1 MDVGA
6 VVIDPAIG
14 DEARQSLARL
24 AADVLVPYRKPV
36 PSPETPRRSP
46 TTPVGFGVAT
56 AGFAAG
62 FAAVGTSFEWSLNM
76 IAPVTFCAAMVAM
89 GDHIDR
95 RRKARTA
102 SHPAIVWHGRYV
114 VPAVDIDA
122 ESWPLWERATAGQER
137 INGATVVRQDLIDSV
152 QVTAVLPQ
160 RLWEIAERLALLS
173 EARERQRVIL
183 GDPVPDDPAIVSTV
197 GWQRRAQD
205 LATRDVTR
213 RVADLEGLAD
223 LFAAADAAIVKERI
237 VSELAGLNDLHA
249 DLLARIG
256 ETAADATPEE
266 RIAGDVADLIEQARE
281 AVSRANA
288 AAATLALPGEDPAG
302 TAVDSGAPGAAQSQ
316 AAAQSKAEA
325 AGEVGGQDPAGV

>member
-1 MDVGA
+1 MDVGT

-36 PSPETPRRSP
+36 PESETPRKSP
-46 TTPVGFGVAT
+46 TTPVGFGIAT

-76 IAPVTFCAAMVAM
+76 LAPVTFCAAMVAM
-89 GDHIDR
+89 GDHVDR

-114 VPAVDIDA
+114 VPVADIDA
-122 ESWPLWERATAGQER
+122 ESWPLWERAAAGHER
-137 INGATVVRQDLIDSV
+137 IKGASVVQRDLIDSV

-160 RLWEIAERLALLS
+160 RLWEIAERLSLLS
-173 EARERQRVIL
+173 EARERQREIL
-183 GDPVPDDPAIVSTV
+183 GEPVPDDAAIAATL

-205 LATRDVTR
+205 LATADVTR
-213 RVADLEGLAD
+213 RVADLEALAD
-223 LFAAADAAIVKERI
+223 LFAAADAAIGRERI
-237 VSELAGLNDLHA
+237 VSELAELNDLHA

-256 ETAADATPEE
+256 ETAAGTEPEE
-266 RIAGDVADLIEQARE
+266 RIAGDVTDIIEQARE
-281 AVSRANA
+281 AVRRANE

-302 TAVDSGAPGAAQSQ
+302 AVPESE
-316 AAAQSKAEA
+316 AETP
-325 AGEVGGQDPAGV
+325 GEVGGQDSAGV